1 MVGQIVPGFI
11 WLEGGLGWR
20 NYSGMGDETSSTP
33 AGVPASSPLNPADFF
48 FALGSDV
55 RWAIFKLLA
64 DGKPRRATDVAA
76 VLKRDFDGV
85 SKHLRLMREAG
96 AVSVVVGEDRRYVW
110 FAIPSK
116 YRREAG
122 VVDFGICKICL
133 SPTNEAVA
141 KD

>member
-1 MVGQIVPGFI
+1 MVDQ
-11 WLEGGLGWR
+11 
-20 NYSGMGDETSSTP
+20 TSSSTSGAETP
-33 AGVPASSPLNPADFF
+33 GSSNLIPADFF

-55 RWAIFKLLA
+55 RWAIFQLLA
-64 DGKPRRATDVAA
+64 DGRPRRAIDVAT

-96 AVSVVVGEDRRYVW
+96 VVSVLAGEDRRYVW
-110 FAIPSK
+110 FAIPPK

-122 VVDFGICKICL
+122 VVDYGLCAIRLPQAKM
-133 SPTNEAVA
+133 AMA

>member
-1 MVGQIVPGFI
+1 MADQTSPPAPGA
-11 WLEGGLGWR
+11 
-20 NYSGMGDETSSTP
+20 ETP
-33 AGVPASSPLNPADFF
+33 GVSDLNPADFF
-48 FALGSDV
+48 FALGSEV
-55 RWAIFKLLA
+55 RWAIFQLLA

-96 AVSVVVGEDRRYVW
+96 VVAVLVGEDRRYVW

-116 YRREAG
+116 YRREPG
-122 VVDFGICKICL
+122 VVDYGWCTIRLPQAKA
-133 SPTNEAVA
+133 AVA

>member
-1 MVGQIVPGFI
+1 MSDQASPAPPGA
-11 WLEGGLGWR
+11 E
-20 NYSGMGDETSSTP
+20 TP
-33 AGVPASSPLNPADFF
+33 AASCPSPADFF
-48 FALGSDV
+48 FALGSEV
-55 RWAIFKLLA
+55 RWAIFQLLA

-96 AVSVVVGEDRRYVW
+96 AVSVVTGEDRRYVW

-122 VVDFGICKICL
+122 VVDYGWCTIRL
-133 SPTNEAVA
+133 PQPPPSGPA
-141 KD
+141 